1 MATEAELET
10 NVLEFNRKSF
20 GFERT
25 VSALG
30 REFALFARTE
40 TESES
45 KLRPKLLRLRVAIP
59 AEWLI
64 YDAVADL
71 LVIAIDGSTPGRRA
85 VGPASETAVEKSEF
99 SEQGVDWKRMKA
111 PDGSFLYTPAPLA
124 AELTSPEGLRALG
137 LA

>member
-1 MATEAELET
+1 MATEAELAA

-25 VSALG
+25 AMAAG
-30 REFALFARTE
+30 REFALFGRTE

-45 KLRPKLLRLRVAIP
+45 KLRPKLLKLHLAVP
-59 AEWLI
+59 SEWVL

-71 LVIAIDGSTPGRRA
+71 LVIAVDGATPGRRE

-99 SEQGVDWKRMKA
+99 TEQGAGWKRVVL
-111 PDGSFLYTPAPLA
+111 PDGSFLYAPAELAAPL
-124 AELTSPEGLRALG
+124 TSAEGLRALDLG
-137 LA
+137 